1 MNSLILLKFLNVKHD
16 VLAIARCRQKTVE
29 SPGTGYGLFCKP
41 LSYCAKG
48 HRFQCRLH
56 LSYLP
61 RFLNLRLMLKSDVQR
76 RQTGWCVTQGIN
88 SGDTGSQN
96 KLIGNVVHTPC
107 RQKSP

>member
-29 SPGTGYGLFCKP
+29 PPGTAYGLFCKP
-41 LSYCAKG
+41 FSQCTKG

-61 RFLNLRLMLKSDVQR
+61 CFLNFRLMFKSDVQR
-76 RQTGWCVTQGIN
+76 R
-88 SGDTGSQN
+88 
-96 KLIGNVVHTPC
+96 
-107 RQKSP
+107 